1 MSKQIKR
8 GREQGMKKARS
19 IGLAAVL
26 GVGLVWG
33 GLPAAQAADEFPL
46 RAQYALVGVQP
57 MDTAQLT
64 QQRATVAVV
73 DVRSAYEFQTLHI
86 DGAVSI
92 PLTDSKFTN
101 EIKELSEKER
111 KPLVF
116 YCNGTTCDKSY
127 KAAADALAAGIKT
140 VWVYDA
146 GIFAWAKANPTQT
159 LLLGKPMTSASQLI
173 SKADFEA
180 HLLTPQETD
189 ARLAKES
196 NAIVLDI
203 RDSAQRA
210 GISLFQMKDIHV
222 PLDSPKLQGWLDKA
236 KAENRPLFI
245 IDATGHQ
252 VQWLQYVLQEQ
263 GLTHYWFVRGGAR
276 ALYESLK

>member
-1 MSKQIKR
+1 MHTNTQSGMPR
-8 GREQGMKKARS
+8 GMKA
-19 IGLAAVL
+19 IQTAAWAFV
-26 GVGLVWG
+26 VGLSLG
-33 GLPAAQAADEFPL
+33 GLPSAHAAEEFPL

-57 MDTAQLT
+57 IDTAQLT
-64 QQRATVAVV
+64 KQRAQVVVV
-73 DVRSAYEFQTLHI
+73 DVRSTYEFQTLHI

-92 PLTDSKFTN
+92 PLSEPNFANKL
-101 EIKELSEKER
+101 KELSEKER

-116 YCNGTTCDKSY
+116 YCNGTTCEKSY

-140 VWVYDA
+140 VSVYDA
-146 GIFAWAKANPTQT
+146 GIFAWAKANPSLTM
-159 LLLGKPMTSASQLI
+159 LLGKPMTSASQLI

-189 ARLAKES
+189 ARLAKEP

-203 RDSAQRA
+203 RDAAQRA

-222 PLDSPKLQGWLDKA
+222 PLDSPKLQDWLNKA
-236 KAENRPLFI
+236 QAENRPLFI

-252 VQWLQYVLQEQ
+252 VQWLQYVLQEK

>member
-1 MSKQIKR
+1 MNR
-8 GREQGMKKARS
+8 GMKRFGG
-19 IGLAAVL
+19 ILGAVVFGAWL
-26 GVGLVWG
+26 GGM
-33 GLPAAQAADEFPL
+33 PAVQSAEEFPL

-57 MDTAQLT
+57 IDTAQLT
-64 QQRATVAVV
+64 QQFAKYQIV
-73 DVRSAYEFQTLHI
+73 DVRSAYEYQTLHI
-86 DGAVSI
+86 EGAESI
-92 PLTDSKFTN
+92 PLTSAKFTG
-101 EIKELSEKER
+101 EIKELAEKNK

-127 KAAADALAAGIKT
+127 KAAAEALAAGIKP

-146 GIFAWAKANPTQT
+146 GIFAWAKANPSQT
-159 LLLGKPMTSASQLI
+159 RLLGKPMTSASQLI
-173 SKADFEA
+173 SKAEFEA
-180 HLLTPQETD
+180 HLLSPQEID
-189 ARLAKES
+189 ARLAKEP

-203 RDSAQRA
+203 RDAEQRA

-222 PLDSPKLQGWLDKA
+222 PLDSPKLQSWLDKA
-236 KAENRPLFI
+236 KSENRPLYI

-263 GLTHYWFVRGGAR
+263 GLNHYWFVRGGAR

>member
-1 MSKQIKR
+1 MSKQIQR
-8 GREQGMKKARS
+8 GKAQGMKKTRS
-19 IGLAAVL
+19 MGLAAAL
-26 GVGLVWG
+26 GVALVWG
-33 GLPAAQAADEFPL
+33 GLTVAQAAEEFPL

-64 QQRATVAVV
+64 QQRAQVVVV

-92 PLTDSKFTN
+92 PLTDSKFIN

-116 YCNGTTCDKSY
+116 YCNGTTCEKSY
-127 KAAADALAAGIKT
+127 KAAADALAAGIKP

-180 HLLTPQETD
+180 HLLTPQEID
-189 ARLAKES
+189 ARLAKEP

-222 PLDSPKLQGWLDKA
+222 PLDSPKLQSWLEKA
-236 KAENRPLFI
+236 KSENRPLFI